1 MSVRFHVDIGEVE
14 REFDRLTD
22 MGAATMRL
30 EQVLAA
36 QFAGMQQ
43 ATHVI
48 TGSLRG
54 SEDIDSDYRAG
65 RWVGQIV
72 AGGPSPGFPN
82 DPVVYAVYE
91 AARGGAHDFRV
102 PVENRAHGYG
112 AAVRDHLRGR

>member
-1 MSVRFHVDIGEVE
+1 MTVRMHVDTSAAD
-14 REFDRLTD
+14 REFDRLAD
-22 MGAATMRL
+22 MGAATTRL
-30 EQVLAA
+30 EQILAA
-36 QFAGMQQ
+36 QFAGMQA

-54 SEDIDSDYRAG
+54 SEDIDSDFRAG

-72 AGGPSPGFPN
+72 AGGASPGFPN

-102 PVENRAHGYG
+102 PVEARSHGYG
-112 AAVRDHLRGR
+112 QAMRAHLRGR